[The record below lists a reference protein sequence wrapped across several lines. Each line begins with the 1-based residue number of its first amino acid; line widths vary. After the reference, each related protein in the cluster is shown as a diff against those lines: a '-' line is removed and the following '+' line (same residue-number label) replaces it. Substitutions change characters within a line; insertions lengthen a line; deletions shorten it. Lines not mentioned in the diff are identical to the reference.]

1 MKNVAVATIIVMAIC
16 TAALAHAGHDHVMG
30 TVTKVAAGSIQVKTA
45 SGETKNVMID
55 DKTTY
60 TKAGK
65 KASLA
70 DVTDGARVVIDVHTM
85 EGMLHA
91 QSVKIGSATAQSKNV
106 TTHKQ
111 ADK

>member
-1 MKNVAVATIIVMAIC
+1 
-16 TAALAHAGHDHVMG
+16 MG

-45 SGETKNVMID
+45 SGETKDVMID

-65 KASLA
+65 KASLSDIA
-70 DVTDGARVVIDVHTM
+70 VGARVVIDVHTM

-91 QSVKIGSATAQSKNV
+91 QSVKIGTATAEKKDVNTNMQSDK
-106 TTHKQ
+106 KQ
-111 ADK
+111 